1 MIYYP
6 NNSILSCSPWVFLF
20 LFTFDKLSNMS
31 TAYVGAYFIFK
42 KVEAIFKGIKNML
55 TSFLYIFL
63 SLILRGSQETK
74 LHRKKR
80 YKKVEIRFENFYGS
94 TTTKPHFSVASY
106 TIYSRVN
113 SLTLCVLPPVVIYTI
128 DAVVWCL
135 REKDVYM

>member
-1 MIYYP
+1 
-6 NNSILSCSPWVFLF
+6 
-20 LFTFDKLSNMS
+20 
-31 TAYVGAYFIFK
+31 
-42 KVEAIFKGIKNML
+42 ML
-55 TSFLYIFL
+55 TTFFYNFL

-74 LHRKKR
+74 LQRKKR

-113 SLTLCVLPPVVIYTI
+113 SLTLCVLLPVVIYTI

-135 REKDVYM
+135 REKDVYMESTNGTINKWNLLFMVNKTLKQRPSFLNKIEILIEN